1 MVHGELNRKIGKKLT
16 KCISNNCEVF
26 YDQGDSTDEHAA
38 HIKAVI
44 GKELRRSTQVCQID
58 IVIVKDNEVL
68 ALIEIEEKSFDPT
81 LLGDLLSIALDDSI
95 FIKNKRY
102 EITGTTQLLIIGHGK
117 GDRKLKQISKIR
129 DQLNSKYKDLIQNT
143 KIDSFSEFSELE
155 NKIMSFVENLEM

>member
-1 MVHGELNRKIGKKLT
+1 MAHGELTRKIGKKLT
-16 KCISNNCEVF
+16 KCIGNNCEVF
-26 YDQGDSTDEHAA
+26 YEHGDSTDKHVA
-38 HIKAVI
+38 HIKVVI
-44 GKELRRSTQVCQID
+44 GKELRGSTQVCQID
-58 IVIVKDNEVL
+58 IGIIKDNEVL

-102 EITGTTQLLIIGHGK
+102 EITGSTQLLIIGHGK
-117 GDRKLKQISKIR
+117 SDREIKQIGKIR

-143 KIDSFSEFSELE
+143 KIDTFSEFSELE